1 MADLSFATIQSRLE
15 TVVET
20 VSGLTR
26 SLRPLD
32 PTMDPGALQDKRYA
46 VELATTNTHQYR
58 DKDNT
63 RIRVRHDAVVRF
75 LRRLPPKDQNTR
87 YTAALGD
94 ELLII
99 QAFSDQVSAWQRDLR
114 VTYETSDRE
123 VLPDGEWLLIS
134 IAFEIHHDLDL
145 S

>member
-1 MADLSFATIQSRLE
+1 MADLSFSTIQTRLE

-46 VELATTNTHQYR
+46 VELATTNTGQYR

-75 LRRLPPKDQNTR
+75 LRRLPPKQQNTR
-87 YTAALGD
+87 YAAALND

-99 QAFSDQVSAWQRDLR
+99 QAFSDQVSAWQQDLR
-114 VTYETSDRE
+114 VTYEASDRE

-134 IAFEIHHDLDL
+134 ISFELHHDLDL